1 MKKTVMFFLSLFFLF
16 ALPLYSQ
23 DHGELEKATIKV
35 AQEVG
40 PAVVSISS
48 VVTEKAGRFYLGS
61 PFEEFEDD
69 PFRHFFEE
77 FFGEYSEKEYKRMGL
92 GSGVIIDKEGYIL
105 TNDHVISGASEVK
118 VKLSDGR
125 EFDAQIKGTDKRSDL
140 AVIKIEAKDL
150 PIAKLGNSDE
160 LRIGQ
165 WVMAIGNPFG
175 FAIQN
180 PEPTVT
186 VGVISALNRYMSA
199 MGRRDRSYDDLI
211 QTDAAINP
219 GNSGGPLVNL
229 DSEIVGINTAI
240 ITTSGGYQGL
250 GFAIPIKK
258 ANRILNKLIKGE
270 KILYGWLGVSIQDLN
285 EDLRSYFG
293 IKEKE
298 GVIIVKVYKD
308 SPAEKGGMREG
319 DLILSYDDKTVKAT
333 RDLVRLVSFTEVG
346 IKVPM
351 KIIREGKEKVLSVKI
366 GRSPGEEGE
375 ELEVEPEAKKEFTFR
390 GMEVAELTTLYKQR
404 YRIREDKG
412 VVIIYIED
420 GSLADKSG
428 LRVGDLIIRM
438 EGKDIK
444 SKDDFIEITSKIK
457 GSCLIKTNRGYFVL
471 KNERE

>member
-1 MKKTVMFFLSLFFLF
+1 MKRTVMFFVAMCFLLS
-16 ALPLYSQ
+16 LPLYSQ
-23 DHGELEKATIKV
+23 EHGELEKATTKV
-35 AQEVG
+35 AREIGQ
-40 PAVVSISS
+40 AVVSISS
-48 VVTEKAGRFYLGS
+48 VVKEKVERFYFGS
-61 PFEEFEDD
+61 PFQEFEDD
-69 PFRHFFEE
+69 PFRRFFEE
-77 FFGEYSEKEYKRMGL
+77 FFGEFPEKEYKRMGL

-105 TNDHVISGASEVK
+105 TNEHVISGASEVK

-140 AVIKIEAKDL
+140 AVIKIEAKAL
-150 PIAKLGNSDE
+150 PIAKLGDSDR
-160 LRIGQ
+160 LKIGQ

-199 MGRRDRSYDDLI
+199 IGRRDRAYDDLI

-229 DSEIVGINTAI
+229 DGEVVGINTAI

-308 SPAEKGGMREG
+308 SPAEKGGLREG
-319 DLILSYDDKTVKAT
+319 DLILSYDNKPIKAT

-346 IKVPM
+346 MKVPIR
-351 KIIREGKEKVLSVKI
+351 IIREGKEKVLSIKI
-366 GRSPGEEGE
+366 GKSPAEAQELAGAEIVKGEY
-375 ELEVEPEAKKEFTFR
+375 TFR
-390 GMEVAELTTLYKQR
+390 GMELGDLTTLYKQR
-404 YRIREDKG
+404 YRIREERG
-412 VVIIYIED
+412 VVITYIED

-428 LRVGDLIIRM
+428 LRVGDLIIRV
-438 EGKDIK
+438 EGKDIEDK
-444 SKDDFIEITSKIK
+444 ESFIAVTSKIK

-471 KNERE
+471 KGD